1 MSKVTTTFEA
11 VDTGMVATI
20 QKIERE
26 TKSMKDTTEKTEKQV
41 NLSFSAMAK
50 AGAGLA
56 IGIGIVK
63 GAFAALTNTL
73 DQFGQAL
80 DMGGRLSDLSA
91 RTGETAG
98 NLLLLERAF
107 DNSGVGAD
115 KVGSSINKLQKFMSD
130 ANNGTTKN
138 IEVLDQLGISYS
150 TLAQL
155 TPTEQMGLLAEKIN
169 GISSPTERAATAMT
183 IFGKS
188 GGALLPL
195 LQNFSGEIGNAKDE
209 LGSMT
214 EIMDAK
220 SGVFDTVSDKITI
233 IKSKFIEFAAGI
245 LDRVAPALEL
255 FTTILSRIDAA
266 ALGQKLADAFIGGQ
280 KAMEGFGVALDMLKI
295 GEFSLAFDI
304 AFTSIKL
311 QAAQSA
317 NSIYANF
324 KAAIAATAEFIGV
337 AFGPGSGIFTVLTK
351 SFEVLGYVFSRTI
364 LEALKSVGNSMSGIF
379 DGPMGDLMKIVSP
392 VSARLIEGFT
402 NMGHV
407 FDGAITDMGTKVTTA
422 SNEMKNAMGQIPGD
436 FTLAAQETKKAFDES
451 SKSARQ
457 LIDITGM
464 ELDLQN
470 KKTEALRLQNE
481 MAKSLLSFDMQA
493 DVQKKSFD
501 SLKELKNELQLL
513 AKEQPDPLKKMKETT
528 EKVAFKM
535 ENIVEKVKELTLLE
549 KLQNNLIDA
558 RIAKETGIDPLQKKF
573 KEQLD
578 DEKFTEAE
586 KTLQKIRDKQD
597 EAELRVDAEGN
608 RDRRD
613 INEIA
618 REEGISTS
626 GKTKRQIREE
636 ILLKRRKDDKE
647 EEEKKKGEDK
657 KKGEKEIEEEE
668 KKKEEDKAD
677 SLFKMVKAIKELVA
691 KIEPKLPTH
700 ALAL

>member
-41 NLSFSAMAK
+41 DLSFTAMAK

-169 GISSPTERAATAMT
+169 GISSPTERAATAMK

-188 GGALLPL
+188 GGELLPL

-214 EIMDAK
+214 GIMDAK

-233 IKSKFIEFAAGI
+233 IKGKFIEFAAGI
-245 LDRVAPALEL
+245 LDKVTPALEL

-266 ALGQKLADAFIGGQ
+266 ALGQKLADAFLGGQ
-280 KAMEGFGVALDMLKI
+280 KAMEGFGSALDMLKI
-295 GEFSLAFDI
+295 GEFGLSWKIIFKSIELQLKETFNQIYKI
-304 AFTSIKL
+304 AVSTFEGIKGFIISIL
-311 QAAQSA
+311 GPNSA
-317 NSIYANF
+317 IIN
-324 KAAIAATAEFIGV
+324 
-337 AFGPGSGIFTVLTK
+337 
-351 SFEVLGYVFSRTI
+351 I
-364 LEALKSVGNSMSGIF
+364 LEATFEMLGAKAGKTIISAIGGI
-379 DGPMGDLMKIVSP
+379 
-392 VSARLIEGFT
+392 
-402 NMGHV
+402 
-407 FDGAITDMGTKVTTA
+407 
-422 SNEMKNAMGQIPGD
+422 IPGISEKVKG
-436 FTLAAQETKKAFDES
+436 TLEVMDSRINLSKVEIKSALQDLTPQLVDAGKAFGTSFDES
-451 SKSARQ
+451 MQSTKP
-457 LIDITGM
+457 LIDTINTAF
-464 ELDLQN
+464 EL
-470 KKTEALRLQNE
+470 NE
-481 MAKSLLSFDMQA
+481 LKAESAIKMAKEAASLLSFDMQA

-501 SLKELKNELQLL
+501 SLKELKNEFKEL

-528 EKVAFKM
+528 EKITIKM
-535 ENIVEKVKELTLLE
+535 EKIVEKAKELTLLE
-549 KLQNNLIDA
+549 KLDQQLIEAKTAKESKIKPLEEEFKKQVEGGKFREAEATMKQIQKRQEEASIRIDEKGKVDRRDLEA
-558 RIAKETGIDPLQKKF
+558 IAKEEGIKTGGKSKAEIRKEILEKRKEKQPEEQKK
-573 KEQLD
+573 
-578 DEKFTEAE
+578 EAE
-586 KTLQKIRDKQD
+586 KKEQKVK
-597 EAELRVDAEGN
+597 EAE
-608 RDRRD
+608 
-613 INEIA
+613 
-618 REEGISTS
+618 
-626 GKTKRQIREE
+626 
-636 ILLKRRKDDKE
+636 
-647 EEEKKKGEDK
+647 KKV
-657 KKGEKEIEEEE
+657 
-668 KKKEEDKAD
+668 EDKAD
-677 SLFKMVKAIKELVA
+677 ALLDMVKMIKELVA

>member
-169 GISSPTERAATAMT
+169 GISSPTERAATAMK

-188 GGALLPL
+188 GGELLPL

-214 EIMDAK
+214 GIMDAK

-233 IKSKFIEFAAGI
+233 IKGKFIEFAAGI

-266 ALGQKLADAFIGGQ
+266 ALGQKLADAFLGGQ

-295 GEFSLAFDI
+295 GEFGLSFQIIFKSIELQLKETFNQIYKI
-304 AFTSIKL
+304 AVATFEGIKGFIISIL
-311 QAAQSA
+311 GPNSA
-317 NSIYANF
+317 IIN
-324 KAAIAATAEFIGV
+324 
-337 AFGPGSGIFTVLTK
+337 
-351 SFEVLGYVFSRTI
+351 I
-364 LEALKSVGNSMSGIF
+364 LEATFEMLGAKAGKIIISAVGGI
-379 DGPMGDLMKIVSP
+379 
-392 VSARLIEGFT
+392 
-402 NMGHV
+402 
-407 FDGAITDMGTKVTTA
+407 
-422 SNEMKNAMGQIPGD
+422 IPGISEKVKGALEVMD
-436 FTLAAQETKKAFDES
+436 SRINLSKVEIKSALQDLTPQLVDAGQAFGTSFDES
-451 SKSARQ
+451 MQSTKP
-457 LIDITGM
+457 LINTLNTAF
-464 ELDLQN
+464 ELNEL
-470 KKTEALRLQNE
+470 KAEAAIK
-481 MAKSLLSFDMQA
+481 MAKEAASLLSFDMQA

-657 KKGEKEIEEEE
+657 KKGEKEKEEEE

-677 SLFKMVKAIKELVA
+677 ALFKMVKAIKELVA

>member
-41 NLSFSAMAK
+41 DLSFSAMAK

-169 GISSPTERAATAMT
+169 EINSPTERAATAMT

-233 IKSKFIEFAAGI
+233 IKGKFIEFAAGI
-245 LDRVAPALEL
+245 LDKVTPALEL

-266 ALGQKLADAFIGGQ
+266 ALGQKLADAFLGGQ
-280 KAMEGFGVALDMLKI
+280 KAMEGFGAALDMLKI

-451 SKSARQ
+451 LKSAGQ

-470 KKTEALRLQNE
+470 KKTEALTLQNE
-481 MAKSLLSFDMQA
+481 MAKEAASLLSFNMQA

-501 SLKELKNELQLL
+501 SLKELKTEYQLL

-528 EKVAFKM
+528 EKITIKM
-535 ENIVEKVKELTLLE
+535 EKIVEKVKELTLLE
-549 KLQNNLIDA
+549 KLDQQLIEA
-558 RIAKETGIDPLQKKF
+558 RTAKESKIKPLEEEFKKQIEGGKF
-573 KEQLD
+573 KQAEMTMKQIEKRQEEAAIRI
-578 DEKFTEAE
+578 DEKGE
-586 KTLQKIRDKQD
+586 I
-597 EAELRVDAEGN
+597 
-608 RDRRD
+608 DRRD
-613 INEIA
+613 INAIA
-618 REEGISTS
+618 REEGIKTG
-626 GKTKRQIREE
+626 GKSKEQIRKE
-636 ILLKRRKDDKE
+636 ILEKRKE
-647 EEEKKKGEDK
+647 KKPEEQKKEAEKKEAEKKEEEKKV
-657 KKGEKEIEEEE
+657 
-668 KKKEEDKAD
+668 EDKAAD
-677 SLFKMVKAIKELVA
+677 LFNMVKAIKELVA

>member
-41 NLSFSAMAK
+41 DLSFTAMAK

-63 GAFAALTNTL
+63 GAFAALTGTL

-115 KVGSSINKLQKFMSD
+115 KVGTAINKLQKFMSD

-169 GISSPTERAATAMT
+169 GISSPTERAATAMK

-188 GGALLPL
+188 GGELLPL

-214 EIMDAK
+214 GIMDAK

-233 IKSKFIEFAAGI
+233 IKGKFIEFAAGI
-245 LDRVAPALEL
+245 LDKVTPALEL

-266 ALGQKLADAFIGGQ
+266 ALGQKLADAFLGGQ

-295 GEFSLAFDI
+295 GEFGLSFQIIFKSIELQVKETFNQIYKIAIATFEGIKGFIVSILGPNSAIINILEATFEMLGAKAGKIIISAVGGIIPGISEKVKGALEVMDSRINLSKVEIKSALQDLTPQLVDAGQSFGNSFDESLKSTKPLIDTVNTAFELNEL
-304 AFTSIKL
+304 K
-311 QAAQSA
+311 AQSA
-317 NSIYANF
+317 IKLA
-324 KAAIAATAEFIGV
+324 KEAA
-337 AFGPGSGIFTVLTK
+337 
-351 SFEVLGYVFSRTI
+351 
-364 LEALKSVGNSMSGIF
+364 
-379 DGPMGDLMKIVSP
+379 
-392 VSARLIEGFT
+392 
-402 NMGHV
+402 
-407 FDGAITDMGTKVTTA
+407 
-422 SNEMKNAMGQIPGD
+422 
-436 FTLAAQETKKAFDES
+436 
-451 SKSARQ
+451 
-457 LIDITGM
+457 
-464 ELDLQN
+464 
-470 KKTEALRLQNE
+470 
-481 MAKSLLSFDMQA
+481 SLLSFDMQA

-501 SLKELKNELQLL
+501 SLKELKNEFKEL

-528 EKVAFKM
+528 EKITIKM
-535 ENIVEKVKELTLLE
+535 EKIVEKAKELTLLE
-549 KLQNNLIDA
+549 KLDQQLIEA
-558 RIAKETGIDPLQKKF
+558 RTAKESKIKPLEEEFKKQIEGGKF
-573 KEQLD
+573 KQAEMTIKQIEKKQEEAAIRI
-578 DEKFTEAE
+578 DEKG
-586 KTLQKIRDKQD
+586 K
-597 EAELRVDAEGN
+597 V
-608 RDRRD
+608 DRRD
-613 INEIA
+613 LEAIA
-618 REEGISTS
+618 REEGIKTG
-626 GKTKRQIREE
+626 GKSKEQIRKE
-636 ILLKRRKDDKE
+636 ILEKRK
-647 EEEKKKGEDK
+647 EKKPEEQK
-657 KKGEKEIEEEE
+657 KEAE
-668 KKKEEDKAD
+668 KKEQKVKEAEKKVEDKAAD
-677 SLFKMVKAIKELVA
+677 LFNMVKAIKELVA